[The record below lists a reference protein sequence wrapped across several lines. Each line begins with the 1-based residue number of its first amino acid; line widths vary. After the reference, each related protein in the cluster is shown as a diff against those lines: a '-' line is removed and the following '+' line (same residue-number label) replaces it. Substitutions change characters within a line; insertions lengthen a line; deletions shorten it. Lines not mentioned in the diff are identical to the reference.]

1 METPGNGN
9 HSPPRDLMDAKKVA
23 GDRSTAGYRRTPGCD
38 AYTDVKHACNRF
50 LRDRIACGMMKDT
63 TGLMGK
69 PTPPQTVTK

>member
-1 METPGNGN
+1 
-9 HSPPRDLMDAKKVA
+9 MDAKKVA

-50 LRDRIACGMMKDT
+50 LRDRIARGMMKDT

-69 PTPPQTVTK
+69 PTPPQTVTKKI